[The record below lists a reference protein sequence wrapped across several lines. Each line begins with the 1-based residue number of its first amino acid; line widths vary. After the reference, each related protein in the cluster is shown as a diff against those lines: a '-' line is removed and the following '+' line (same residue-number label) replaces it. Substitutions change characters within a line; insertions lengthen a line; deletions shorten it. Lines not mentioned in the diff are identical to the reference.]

1 MTGTTGTA
9 VTLDGVGVAE
19 IGRTGVWGGG
29 VGVAVASG
37 TVVETDTVG
46 VSGTTGVFVAVSVQA
61 IITVI
66 TNKVISEKEQF

>member
-1 MTGTTGTA
+1 MGTTGTA
-9 VTLDGVGVAE
+9 VTLKGVGVAT
-19 IGRTGVWGGG
+19 IAGTGVLGGG

-37 TVVETDTVG
+37 TAFETDKVG

-66 TNKVISEKEQF
+66 TNKVSSEKEHF